1 MRELNPQINL
11 QAELGKQIFSALQ
24 GQVTDVIR
32 QKCVGNGAD
41 VYFRSMREGNSMK
54 VSHAL
59 LPHFHSICEEV
70 KAKLEFMGDIDFYIT
85 GESNVNA
92 CAYYSND
99 EQRPHIIEINS
110 GLFNLM
116 NEEELKYVLG
126 HEIGHLINGDSII
139 NNLVNF
145 IFPDEESRE
154 KCPPFLRKRIVLY
167 DQLAELSAD
176 FFGYLA
182 NENLEACVTAMYKI
196 ASGLLLEKMDV
207 SIDALLKENSE
218 RLNYFLNEGGISDGT
233 HPVMPIRV
241 RAIELFTKTKTQAA
255 FNRGMDE
262 LVRVLQSFMY
272 DDLDFALADFVAA
285 AGIFVSG
292 LDKKRDKN
300 EEEYILRQL
309 AAFCLFPKKQL
320 KKTEK
325 EDVVKVLNDAVKDIL
340 NLAPDMSSM
349 LLNYFIDVAF
359 ADGTLS
365 ESELGL
371 IVDFGHKLGFPDSEI
386 AKALEV
392 KMRED
397 LVPQASS
404 L

>member
-24 GQVTDVIR
+24 GNVTEIIR
-32 QKCVGNGAD
+32 QKCMGNAND

-54 VSHAL
+54 VSEAL
-59 LPHFHSICEEV
+59 LPEFYAMCEEV

-85 GESNVNA
+85 GESSVNA
-92 CAYYSND
+92 CAFYSHD
-99 EQRPHIIEINS
+99 ETKPHIIEINS

-126 HEIGHLINGDSII
+126 HEMGHLINGDSVISSLI
-139 NNLVNF
+139 YF
-145 IFPDEESRE
+145 IYPDDEAME
-154 KCPPFLRKRIVLY
+154 KCPAFLKKRIELY
-167 DQLAELSAD
+167 NQLAELSAD

-182 NENLEACVTAMYKI
+182 NENLGACVTAMYKI
-196 ASGLLLEKMDV
+196 ASGLFLGKMNVSMDV
-207 SIDALLKENSE
+207 LLKENGN
-218 RLNYFLNEGGISDGT
+218 RLDYFLKEGGISDGT
-233 HPVMPIRV
+233 HPVIPIRV
-241 RAIELFTKTKTQAA
+241 RALELFTKTKTQTA

-262 LVRVLQSFMY
+262 LVDVLQKFMY
-272 DDLDFALADFVAA
+272 DKLDYALADFVAA
-285 AGIFVSG
+285 AGIFISG

-320 KKTEK
+320 RKTEK
-325 EDVVKVLNDAVKDIL
+325 EDVVKVLNDAVNDIL
-340 NLAPDMSSM
+340 EIAPDLRSL

-359 ADGTLS
+359 ADGTLQ
-365 ESELGL
+365 ENELAL
-371 IVDFGHKLGFPDSEI
+371 IVDFGGKLGFPDSEI
-386 AKALEV
+386 AKALGEKV
-392 KMRED
+392 RQD
-397 LVPQASS
+397 LEPQASD